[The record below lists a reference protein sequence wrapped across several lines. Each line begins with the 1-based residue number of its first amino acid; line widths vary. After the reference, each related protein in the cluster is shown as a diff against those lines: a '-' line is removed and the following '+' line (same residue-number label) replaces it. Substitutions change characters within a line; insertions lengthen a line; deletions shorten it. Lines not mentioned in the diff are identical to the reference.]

1 MDIKGG
7 FTLKDGFVKIKRALI
22 SVSNKSKLLDL
33 AKLLSKRKIEIIS
46 TGGTSR
52 FLIENGYEAKE
63 VSDLTGFPE
72 ILKGRVKTLH
82 PGIHAPIL
90 FDRQDAGS
98 VKEIKKRGLRPIDL
112 VVVNL
117 YPFEE
122 KVKDKNVEKEI
133 IENIDIGGVAL
144 IRAAAKNFNSVTV
157 LTDVNDY
164 RKIEDEFNEN
174 NGRVGFDLRRV
185 LAGKAFI
192 ETAYYDGLISEWMLK
207 NGDMDDISK
216 RVVGGKVG
224 FCLKYGENPH
234 QKATYVRSSL
244 PIEENND
251 FSLIRGESLS
261 FNNLMDITAAYKVL
275 SELNLYDKPASAI
288 IKHNNPCGVAISDNA
303 PDAYLN
309 ALNCDAVSAFGGI
322 VSINRRVD
330 EKLAKKISSTF
341 TEIVCASD
349 FDPEALNVFSAKKN
363 LKVVKIK
370 NFNGKLVNRDELKSV
385 IGGNLIQTADI
396 FAYNTANFKV
406 VTKAKPSKNEL
417 ENLLF
422 LWKIVKHVKSNAI
435 VLGRNFHT
443 TGVGAG
449 QTNRVRS
456 VKIAIQNNNDNYQA
470 LNKKSINE
478 SLGLA
483 SDAFFPFSDSLEI
496 AAENG
501 VFNIIQPGGSKK
513 DEEIIETAN
522 RLNQKM
528 VFTGVRHFS
537 H

>member
-1 MDIKGG
+1 M
-7 FTLKDGFVKIKRALI
+7 KDGFIKIKRALI

-33 AKLLSKRKIEIIS
+33 AALLSKQKIEIIS
-46 TGGTSR
+46 TGGTSQ
-52 FLIENGYEAKE
+52 FLVENGYEAKE

-90 FDRQDAGS
+90 FDRHDVGS
-98 VKEIKKRGLRPIDL
+98 VEEIKKRGFRPIDL

-122 KVKDKNVEKEI
+122 KVRDKSSEKEI
-133 IENIDIGGVAL
+133 VENIDIGGVAL

-164 RKIEDEFNEN
+164 KKIEEEFNEN
-174 NGRVGFDLRRV
+174 NGRVGLNLRRF
-185 LAGKAFI
+185 LAGKAFV
-192 ETAYYDGLISEWMLK
+192 ETAYYDGLISEWTLK
-207 NGDMDDISK
+207 SNDIDSISK
-216 RVVGGKVG
+216 RVKVGKVG
-224 FCLKYGENPH
+224 FSLKYGENPH

-244 PIEENND
+244 PFEKNND
-251 FSLIRGESLS
+251 FSLIKGESLS

-275 SELNLYDKPASAI
+275 SELNLYDRPASAI
-288 IKHNNPCGVAISDNA
+288 IKHNNPCGVAVSDKVF
-303 PDAYLN
+303 DAYLN
-309 ALNCDAVSAFGGI
+309 ALNCDKVSAFGGI

-349 FDPEALNVFSAKKN
+349 FEPEALNVFSAKKN
-363 LKVVKIK
+363 LKIIKIK
-370 NFNGKLVNRDELKSV
+370 NFNGKLINRDEMKSV
-385 IGGNLIQTADI
+385 IGGNLIQTADT
-396 FAYNTANFKV
+396 FSYKMSNFKT
-406 VTKAKPSKNEL
+406 VTKAKPSKSEL
-417 ENLLF
+417 ENLIF
-422 LWKIVKHVKSNAI
+422 LWNIVKHVKSNAI

-443 TGVGAG
+443 TGFGSG

-456 VKIAIQNNNDNYQA
+456 VKIAIENNNDNYQA
-470 LNKKSINE
+470 LNKVSANE

-483 SDAFFPFSDSLEI
+483 SDAFFPFPDSLEI

-501 VFNIIQPGGSKK
+501 VLNIIQPGGSKK

-522 RLNQKM
+522 RLNMKM

>member
-1 MDIKGG
+1 MVFKGG
-7 FTLKDGFVKIKRALI
+7 FVLKDGFVKIKRALI

-33 AKLLSKRKIEIIS
+33 ANVLSKKKIEIIS

-52 FLIENGYEAKE
+52 FLIENGYEARE

-90 FDRQDAGS
+90 FDRQDAES

-122 KVKDKNVEKEI
+122 KVNDKICKKEI

-144 IRAAAKNFNSVTV
+144 IRAAAKNFNSVTI

-164 RKIEDEFNEN
+164 KQIEEELNEN
-174 NGRVGFDLRRV
+174 NGTVGLNLRRF
-185 LAGKAFI
+185 LAGKAFV

-207 NGDMDDISK
+207 NSDTDNISK
-216 RVVGGKVG
+216 RLLAGKVG
-224 FCLKYGENPH
+224 FTLKYGENPH
-234 QKATYVRSSL
+234 QKATYIRSSL
-244 PIEENND
+244 PIGKNND
-251 FSLIRGESLS
+251 FSLIRGENLS

-275 SELNLYDKPASAI
+275 SELNLYDKPAAAI
-288 IKHNNPCGVAISDNA
+288 IKHNNPCGVAVSENA
-303 PDAYLN
+303 FEAYLK
-309 ALNCDAVSAFGGI
+309 ALNCDSVSAFGGI
-322 VSINRRVD
+322 VSVNRIVD

-341 TEIVCASD
+341 TEIVCAIG
-349 FDPEALNVFSAKKN
+349 FEPEALNVFSAKRN

-370 NFNGKLVNRDELKSV
+370 KFNGKLVNRDELKSV
-385 IGGNLIQTADI
+385 IGGNLIQTADT
-396 FAYNTANFKV
+396 FSYNTENFKT
-406 VTKAKPSKNEL
+406 VTKAKPSKSEL
-417 ENLLF
+417 ENLIF
-422 LWKIVKHVKSNAI
+422 LWNIVKHVKSNAI
-435 VLGRNFHT
+435 VLGRNFYT
-443 TGVGAG
+443 TGFGAG

-456 VKIAIQNNNDNYQA
+456 VKIAIQNNNDNYQE
-470 LNKKSINE
+470 LNKKSTKE

-483 SDAFFPFSDSLEI
+483 SDAFFPFPDSLEI

-501 VFNIIQPGGSKK
+501 VFTIIQPGGSKK
-513 DEEIIETAN
+513 DEEIIETAD
-522 RLNQKM
+522 RLNLKM